1 MLTGCI
7 KDELIRDLWVH
18 PASMSAT
25 LASFAT
31 GSSSWTSPKVPTA
44 RGDPGDPSGDVPGV
58 ALCGVL
64 CRSTGALT
72 IGIEEIPGGA
82 PRRDRLWASSSSSVL
97 NSSCS
102 VSLSPSG
109 NPPRSAACSVFLA
122 TLPLRSRRPTAP
134 DGLGPV
140 LHGSQH
146 AAAPHCSGTHNMQC
160 SWRGTVYPLFWQLT
174 SPRPLEKIFA
184 REINLSP
191 TLCPSLPAL
200 AVRGEQQESAAWR

>member
-146 AAAPHCSGTHNMQC
+146 AAAPHCSGTHNI
-160 SWRGTVYPLFWQLT
+160 SALGEGTVYPLFWQLT

>member
-160 SWRGTVYPLFWQLT
+160 SWRGYRISTFLAITAYPRGHETPF
-174 SPRPLEKIFA
+174 RK
-184 REINLSP
+184 RN
-191 TLCPSLPAL
+191 SL
-200 AVRGEQQESAAWR
+200 